1 MLASALRQAY
11 DALVILHRP
20 RMPEGE
26 SGGRPA
32 YSIDFLFTLGGTEP
46 SGGRKGFPARALGWA
61 CDFYLLVHLIE
72 AQTLNVL
79 VFEGANETKR
89 CSNNSLVLNHN

>member
-1 MLASALRQAY
+1 MSQA
-11 DALVILHRP
+11 DDP
-20 RMPEGE
+20 RTPLISLLPSVE
-26 SGGRPA
+26 PA
-32 YSIDFLFTLGGTEP
+32 
-46 SGGRKGFPARALGWA
+46 KQGFPARALGWA

>member
-1 MLASALRQAY
+1 MSQA
-11 DALVILHRP
+11 DDP
-20 RMPEGE
+20 RTPLISLLPSVE
-26 SGGRPA
+26 PA
-32 YSIDFLFTLGGTEP
+32 KWQKTEL
-46 SGGRKGFPARALGWA
+46 PARALGWA